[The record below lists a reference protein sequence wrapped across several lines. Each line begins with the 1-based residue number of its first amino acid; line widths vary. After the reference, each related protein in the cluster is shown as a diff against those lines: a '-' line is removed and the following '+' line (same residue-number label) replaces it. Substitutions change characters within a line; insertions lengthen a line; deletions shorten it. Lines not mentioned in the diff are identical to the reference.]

1 MGSHVRLDKGG
12 FVVKGSQTAEPL
24 VPGEQE
30 ESQPRVLPVCE
41 EAVPA
46 GHLPEVDGLRALA
59 ILGVLLFHLQ
69 IPGFSLGWTG
79 VELFFVI
86 SGFLITRI
94 LLESRERPHYFR
106 NFYVRRTLRIFPIYY
121 LIITVYAV
129 ATLIAG
135 KYDSL
140 RVMPYYFTY
149 TQTVPQVATG
159 FSIVRRLNHTWTLA
173 IEEQFYLLWPLAV
186 FLLTGRRLLTMIL
199 LAIVGALAVRF
210 LTLWAASPF
219 YLYAALPVQTD
230 LLAAGALIAV
240 LSRRMCRAWFHT
252 WGVVAFCAGAVWVL
266 VTAAAFGWN
275 RYWEPVSWT
284 KAWHSPLL
292 LSAMALSFAGLVAL
306 AASKHP
312 WLGWLDNRP
321 FLRIGK
327 ISYGLYL
334 YHPFVY
340 YGVHKLA
347 ARFDLDAIPGVTGSA
362 VLVALMVLGVGL
374 SYGIAELSWRL
385 IEAPINS
392 LKERFVSR

>member
-1 MGSHVRLDKGG
+1 
-12 FVVKGSQTAEPL
+12 VVKGTQTADLL
-24 VPGEQE
+24 VPDEQE
-30 ESQPRVLPVCE
+30 ESKPQVLPVCD
-41 EAVPA
+41 EAVSP

-69 IPGFSLGWTG
+69 IPGFSLGWAG

-121 LIITVYAV
+121 LIIAVYTI

-135 KYDSL
+135 KVDSL

-186 FLLTGRRLLTMIL
+186 FLLTGRRLLTLIV
-199 LAIVGALAVRF
+199 LAMVAAMGIRF
-210 LTLWAASPF
+210 LTLWQTNCF
-219 YLYAALPVQTD
+219 LLYAALPVQMD
-230 LLAAGALIAV
+230 LLAAGALIAL
-240 LSRRMCRAWFHT
+240 LSRRMSRAWFHR
-252 WGVVAFCAGAVWVL
+252 WGGVAFCTGAVWAL
-266 VTAAAFGWN
+266 VTATAFGWN
-275 RYWEPVSWT
+275 RYWAPVSWT

-312 WLGWLDNRP
+312 WLGWLDKRP

-340 YGVHKLA
+340 YGVHELA
-347 ARFDLDAIPGVTGSA
+347 NRFHLDTVPGVPGTTI
-362 VLVALMVLGVGL
+362 LVGLMVLRVGL
-374 SYGIAELSWRL
+374 SYGIAEVSWRL